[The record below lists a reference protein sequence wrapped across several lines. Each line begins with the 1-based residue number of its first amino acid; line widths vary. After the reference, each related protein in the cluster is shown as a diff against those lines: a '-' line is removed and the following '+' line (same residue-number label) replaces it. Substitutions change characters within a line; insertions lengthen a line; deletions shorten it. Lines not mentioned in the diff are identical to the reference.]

1 MQCPVFGQKRKE
13 RKRIRWR
20 FRPSGGFAAGF
31 AGTVTIP
38 VSLPD
43 MSARTRKKTTAAAV
57 KTAVPIQEAAVAAKT
72 AVLMQEAAAAVK
84 TAVPI
89 QEAAAAAKTAVLI
102 QEAAAAVKTA
112 VPMQEAAAAA
122 KAAVLIQEAA
132 AAVKTAVLIQEAA
145 AAVKQEGKR
154 KGLCLQKARPFF
166 AVSMACGGLVRKA
179 TGSPLSGL

>member
-43 MSARTRKKTTAAAV
+43 MSARTRNKTT
-57 KTAVPIQEAAVAAKT
+57 
-72 AVLMQEAAAAVK
+72 
-84 TAVPI
+84 
-89 QEAAAAAKTAVLI
+89 AAAAKTAV
-102 QEAAAAVKTA
+102 
-112 VPMQEAAAAA
+112 P
-122 KAAVLIQEAA
+122 
-132 AAVKTAVLIQEAA
+132 IQEAA